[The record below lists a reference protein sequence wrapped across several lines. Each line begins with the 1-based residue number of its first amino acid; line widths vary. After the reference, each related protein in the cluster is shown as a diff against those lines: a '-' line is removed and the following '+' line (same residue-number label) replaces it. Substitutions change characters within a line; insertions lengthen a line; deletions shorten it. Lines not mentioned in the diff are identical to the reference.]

1 MHTSTGLREMIPDA
15 DLLLPKPWSN
25 ISLLRVQIINRK
37 NLLRITISKKENAIK
52 NVIDVQLK
60 IRKQSKKNAI
70 KNKSIYN

>member
-25 ISLLRVQIINRK
+25 ISLLRFQIINRK

-52 NVIDVQLK
+52 NIIDVQLK
-60 IRKQSKKNAI
+60 IRKRSKKKCN
-70 KNKSIYN
+70 

>member
-1 MHTSTGLREMIPDA
+1 MIPDA

-25 ISLLRVQIINRK
+25 ISLLRFQIINRK

>member
-52 NVIDVQLK
+52 NIIDVQLK
-60 IRKQSKKNAI
+60 IRKQSKKKCN
-70 KNKSIYN
+70 

>member
-1 MHTSTGLREMIPDA
+1 MIPDA

-25 ISLLRVQIINRK
+25 ISLLRFQIINRK

-60 IRKQSKKNAI
+60 IRKQSKKMQL
-70 KNKSIYN
+70 KTSLSIIN

>member
-25 ISLLRVQIINRK
+25 ISLLRFQIINRK

-52 NVIDVQLK
+52 NIIDVQLK
-60 IRKQSKKNAI
+60 IRKQSKKMQL
-70 KNKSIYN
+70 KTSL